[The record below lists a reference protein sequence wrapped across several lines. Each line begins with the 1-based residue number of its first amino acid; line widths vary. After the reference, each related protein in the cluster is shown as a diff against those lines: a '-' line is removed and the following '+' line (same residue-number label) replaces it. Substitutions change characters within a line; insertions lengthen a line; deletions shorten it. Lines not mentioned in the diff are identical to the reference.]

1 MNAAVP
7 QSGSAVP
14 SGALVPDP
22 VLEIRRLGKSFGG
35 LQVTRDISLTLKAG
49 ERLGLIGPN
58 GAGKTTLI
66 NLITGVLM
74 PDTGTVYLNAVNLNG
89 LSQPQRVKRG
99 LARTFQITQLAP
111 KITTLLQVE
120 MAIHERNGSIGNL
133 WRSVDAYPEVREEA
147 MGILEMLRIESLA
160 QRPPITLAYGEQRL
174 VEIALAI
181 ALRPRVLL
189 LDEPMAGVPEPER
202 HIVLNALDRLPPE
215 LAILMIEHDM
225 DLIFNFAHRIIVLAE
240 GALLADGAPKQI
252 RNHPAVRIAYLGLG
266 SDPDQPM
273 IAAELDPH

>member
-1 MNAAVP
+1 MELRGLA
-7 QSGSAVP
+7 
-14 SGALVPDP
+14 
-22 VLEIRRLGKSFGG
+22 KSFGG
-35 LQVTRDISLTLKAG
+35 LQVTRDISLTLNAG

-74 PDTGTVYLNAVNLNG
+74 PDSGTVYLNTVNVNG

-111 KITTLLQVE
+111 TITTRLQVE

-133 WRSVDAYPEVREEA
+133 WRSVDAYPEVSAEA
-147 MGILEMLRIESLA
+147 MRILEMLRIESLA

-189 LDEPMAGVPEPER
+189 LDEPMAGVPERER
-202 HIVLNALDRLPPE
+202 HIVLNALERLPPE

-240 GALLADGAPKQI
+240 GALLADGSPKEI
-252 RNHPAVRIAYLGLG
+252 RNHPAVRIAYLGLA
-266 SDPDQPM
+266 SNPDEPM
-273 IAAELDPH
+273 TTATLDRR

>member
-1 MNAAVP
+1 MNPAVP
-7 QSGSAVP
+7 NSGSDRP
-14 SGALVPDP
+14 SGARVPGP
-22 VLEIRRLGKSFGG
+22 VLEISGLGKSFGG
-35 LQVTRDISLTLKAG
+35 LQVTRNISLTLNAG

-74 PDTGTVYLNAVNLNG
+74 PDSGTIYLNAVNVNG

-111 KITTLLQVE
+111 KITTLLHVE

-133 WRSVDAYPEVREEA
+133 WRSVDAYPEVRAEA
-147 MGILEMLRIESLA
+147 TSILELLRIESLA

-189 LDEPMAGVPEPER
+189 LDEPMAGVPERER
-202 HIVLNALDRLPPE
+202 HIVLNALERLPPE

-240 GALLADGAPKQI
+240 GALLADGSPKEI
-252 RNHPAVRIAYLGLG
+252 RNHPAVRSAYLGLT
-266 SDPDQPM
+266 SDPDEPRVTAM
-273 IAAELDPH
+273 LDPR

>member
-35 LQVTRDISLTLKAG
+35 LQVTRDISLTLNAG

-147 MGILEMLRIESLA
+147 TSILEMLRIESMA

-252 RNHPAVRIAYLGLG
+252 RNHPAVRIAYLGLA

-273 IAAELDPH
+273 VTADLDPR

>member
-1 MNAAVP
+1 MNATVP
-7 QSGSAVP
+7 QSRSDGPPGASAA
-14 SGALVPDP
+14 SP
-22 VLEIRRLGKSFGG
+22 VLEIRGLAKSFGG
-35 LQVTRDISLTLKAG
+35 LRVTRDISLKLDAG

-66 NLITGVLM
+66 NLITGVLT
-74 PDTGTVYLNAVNLNG
+74 PDAGTVYLNGVDVNR

-99 LARTFQITQLAP
+99 LARTFQITQLAST
-111 KITTLLQVE
+111 ITTLLHVE

-133 WRSVDAYPEVREEA
+133 WRSVDAYPEVRAEA
-147 MGILEMLRIESLA
+147 MTILELLRIERLA

-181 ALRPRVLL
+181 ALSPRVLL
-189 LDEPMAGVPEPER
+189 LDEPMAGVPEHER

-240 GALLADGAPKQI
+240 GALLADGSPNEI
-252 RNHPAVRIAYLGLG
+252 RNHPAVRIAYLGIA
-266 SDPDQPM
+266 SSPDGQM
-273 IAAELDPH
+273 N

>member
-1 MNAAVP
+1 MNRTVT
-7 QSGSAVP
+7 QSGSAGP
-14 SGALVPDP
+14 SGARVPGP
-22 VLEIRRLGKSFGG
+22 VLEIRKLGKSFGG
-35 LQVTRDISLTLKAG
+35 LQVTRDISLTLNAG

-74 PDTGTVYLNAVNLNG
+74 PDTGTVYLNAVDLTG

-111 KITTLLQVE
+111 KITTLLHLE

-133 WRSVDAYPEVREEA
+133 WRSIDAYPEVRAEA
-147 MGILEMLRIESLA
+147 TSILELLRIESLA
-160 QRPPITLAYGEQRL
+160 QRAPITLAYGEQRL

-189 LDEPMAGVPEPER
+189 LDEPMAGVPEHER

-240 GALLADGAPKQI
+240 GALLADGSPKQI
-252 RNHPAVRIAYLGLG
+252 RNHPAVRIAYLGLA
-266 SDPDQPM
+266 SNPDEPM
-273 IAAELDPH
+273 VTPELDPG

>member
-1 MNAAVP
+1 VNFTVP
-7 QSGSAVP
+7 QSGFDGP
-14 SGALVPDP
+14 PGARLAGP
-22 VLEIRRLGKSFGG
+22 VLEIRGLAKSFGG
-35 LQVTRDISLTLKAG
+35 LQVTRDISLTLNAG

-74 PDTGTVYLNAVNLNG
+74 PDSGNIYLNAVNVNG

-111 KITTLLQVE
+111 TITTRLHVE
-120 MAIHERNGSIGNL
+120 MAIHERNGSIGNP
-133 WRSVDAYPEVREEA
+133 WRSVDSYPEVRAEA
-147 MGILEMLRIESLA
+147 MSILEMLRIESLA

-189 LDEPMAGVPEPER
+189 LDEPMAGVPERER
-202 HIVLNALDRLPPE
+202 HIVLNALERLPPE

-240 GALLADGAPKQI
+240 GALLADGSPKEI
-252 RNHPAVRIAYLGLG
+252 RNHPAVRIAYLGLA
-266 SDPDQPM
+266 SNPDEPM
-273 IAAELDPH
+273 ITAELDPR

>member
-1 MNAAVP
+1 VNPSVL
-7 QSGSAVP
+7 QSGFDGPPGPRVP
-14 SGALVPDP
+14 GP
-22 VLEIRRLGKSFGG
+22 VMELRGLAKSFGG
-35 LQVTRDISLTLKAG
+35 LQVTRDISLTLNAG

-66 NLITGVLM
+66 NLITGVLV
-74 PDTGTVYLNAVNLNG
+74 PDSGTVYLNAVNVNS

-111 KITTLLQVE
+111 TITTRLHVE

-133 WRSVDAYPEVREEA
+133 WRSVDSYPEVRAEA
-147 MGILEMLRIESLA
+147 MSILEMLRIESLA

-189 LDEPMAGVPEPER
+189 LDEPMAGVPERER

-240 GALLADGAPKQI
+240 GALLADGSPREI
-252 RNHPAVRIAYLGLG
+252 RNHSAVRVAYLGLA
-266 SDPDQPM
+266 SDPDEPM
-273 IAAELDPH
+273 TTATLNPH

>member
-1 MNAAVP
+1 MNASVP
-7 QSGSAVP
+7 KSDSAVP
-14 SGALVPDP
+14 PGALVPDP

-35 LQVTRDISLTLKAG
+35 LQVTRDISLTLNAG

-147 MGILEMLRIESLA
+147 TSILEMLRIESMA

-240 GALLADGAPKQI
+240 GALLADGPPKQI
-252 RNHPAVRIAYLGLG
+252 RNHPAVRIAYLGLA

-273 IAAELDPH
+273 VTADLDPR

>member
-35 LQVTRDISLTLKAG
+35 LQVTRDISLTLNAG

-147 MGILEMLRIESLA
+147 TSILEMLRIESMA

-189 LDEPMAGVPEPER
+189 LDEPMAGVPERER
-202 HIVLNALDRLPPE
+202 QIVLNALDRLPPE

-252 RNHPAVRIAYLGLG
+252 RNHPAVRIAYLGLA

-273 IAAELDPH
+273 VTADLDPR